1 MGFLYMKQLPVET
14 VQLNLDR
21 TFQGLLVTHLFELL
35 IGGELDGGV
44 RNNSY
49 TIDAVSSHKPSEA
62 LFLPHAN

>member
-1 MGFLYMKQLPVET
+1 MVFLYMKRLPFET

-49 TIDAVSSHKPSEA
+49 TIDAVSLA
-62 LFLPHAN
+62 